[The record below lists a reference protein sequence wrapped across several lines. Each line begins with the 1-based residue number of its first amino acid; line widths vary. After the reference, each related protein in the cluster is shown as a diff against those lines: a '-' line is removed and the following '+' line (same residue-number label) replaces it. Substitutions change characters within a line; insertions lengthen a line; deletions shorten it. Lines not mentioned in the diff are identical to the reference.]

1 MTATNSCLTYQTLSF
16 LESNSATA
24 PAEDSQPKRGRSRLL
39 IVDDESAIRGVL
51 KRHFTRMGF
60 ECFEAGTGTQA
71 VELLENR
78 DVDAVL
84 SDLNMPQMDGF
95 ELLRTIKKMDPDLA
109 VLLIT
114 GNNEIEK
121 AISAIQCE
129 ADDYLLKPFNI
140 PQITNRVT
148 QALQRTALKRKLR
161 EYQNG
166 LENMVV
172 QRTSQVHRLTLSV
185 IQSLITALEARDPY
199 TDGHSRRVAW
209 LGLQLGSAAG
219 LNIREQEILQ
229 IAGMFHDLG
238 KIGIRESVLAKTGP
252 LSEQEFMHIKNH
264 PDIGVRVLE
273 PLSEFREA
281 LPAIR
286 HHHEHYNGHG
296 YPSSLSGDSI
306 PIGARILAIVDAFD
320 AMTSD
325 RPYRT
330 GMTAAEA
337 LSHLN
342 RGAGTQFDPQL
353 VRTFLTIADR
363 GILQRIPTSPRVESA

>member
-1 MTATNSCLTYQTLSF
+1 MNSTSSCLTFQALSF
-16 LESNSATA
+16 LEFDSSSGHTHA
-24 PAEDSQPKRGRSRLL
+24 PESKRGISRLL
-39 IVDDESAIRGVL
+39 IVDDEPALRRVL
-51 KRHFTRMGF
+51 KRHFARLGY
-60 ECFEAGTGTQA
+60 ECLEAETGAQA
-71 VELLENR
+71 IEILRVKP
-78 DVDAVL
+78 VDAVL
-84 SDLNMPQMDGF
+84 SDLNMPQMDGL

-121 AISAIQCE
+121 AISAIQSE
-129 ADDYLLKPFNI
+129 ADDYLLKPFNL
-140 PQITNRVT
+140 PQITSRVA
-148 QALQRTALKRKLR
+148 QALQRTELKRKLR

-166 LENMVV
+166 LESMVV

-209 LGLQLGSAAG
+209 LGLQLGRAAG
-219 LNIREQEILQ
+219 LSVRDQEILQ

-238 KIGIRESVLAKTGP
+238 KIGIREAVLAKAGP
-252 LSEQEFMHIKNH
+252 LSEQEYSHIKGH

-273 PLSEFREA
+273 PLSEFRDA

-286 HHHEHYNGHG
+286 HHHEHYNGNG
-296 YPSSLSGDSI
+296 YPCSLSGDRI
-306 PIGARILAIVDAFD
+306 PAGARILAIVDAFD

-337 LSHLN
+337 LAHLN
-342 RGAGTQFDPQL
+342 HGAGTQFDPYL
-353 VRTFLTIADR
+353 VRIFLSMAER
-363 GILQRIPTSPRVESA
+363 GTLHRIPLNPRVEAV